1 MDCCSPRSSEKDH
14 QTGKPSLRAPQNV
27 LKCHD
32 IVTKYLWVAETC
44 LRSKAETETRGRD
57 DIVSGE
63 GGKCTA
69 ENKGR
74 GRERGIWNVRNMGGR
89 LLSPSWTQGQSLAR
103 SSTSLFSH
111 ILELLFPC
119 HLQPKG
125 VSKN

>member
-1 MDCCSPRSSEKDH
+1 MDCCSPRSSEKDR

-44 LRSKAETETRGRD
+44 LRSKAETETQGRD

-69 ENKGR
+69 ENKGER
-74 GRERGIWNVRNMGGR
+74 QGERNLECAEHGRQVAQPFLDTRTESCQLFN
-89 LLSPSWTQGQSLAR
+89 LAI
-103 SSTSLFSH
+103 FSH
-111 ILELLFPC
+111 SGASISL
-119 HLQPKG
+119 
-125 VSKN
+125 SSAA